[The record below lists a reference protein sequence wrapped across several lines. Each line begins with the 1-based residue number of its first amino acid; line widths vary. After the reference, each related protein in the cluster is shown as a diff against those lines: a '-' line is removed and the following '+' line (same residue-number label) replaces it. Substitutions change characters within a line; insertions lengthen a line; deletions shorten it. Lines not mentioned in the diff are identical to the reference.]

1 MTKAKSFETAFMKHL
16 PAAQRRHVLA
26 TMQQTLRR
34 DTTLG
39 EIVDAAADLD
49 WGDAMNELTLADLAK
64 ALLSGEARLRA
75 DAIDEDAEAV
85 FGDDVIEERVTA
97 SPPAA
102 KKKPAAKKR
111 R

>member
-1 MTKAKSFETAFMKHL
+1 
-16 PAAQRRHVLA
+16 
-26 TMQQTLRR
+26 MQQTLRR

-39 EIVDAAADLD
+39 EIVDAATELN

-85 FGDDVIEERVTA
+85 R
-97 SPPAA
+97 AA
-102 KKKPAAKKR
+102 CDPKCLAQLTWL
-111 R
+111 

>member
-39 EIVDAAADLD
+39 EI
-49 WGDAMNELTLADLAK
+49 WT
-64 ALLSGEARLRA
+64 
-75 DAIDEDAEAV
+75 
-85 FGDDVIEERVTA
+85 
-97 SPPAA
+97 PP
-102 KKKPAAKKR
+102 PI
-111 R
+111 